1 MTPPSP
7 SISRRGLFRLA
18 AGAGGLALLAG
29 LTGCTPPSVPPIG
42 SGEIDLSFW
51 THDDAYVRF
60 FTDAVPRAEAASAFR
75 YALGVTKAGAADIVT
90 KLIAQAVAG
99 TGTPDVVGLEIGAFT
114 RTLRGTIASELLTDL
129 TDIVAP
135 FGDDLMSARTAP
147 FSKDG
152 RLYALDSDTPM
163 TVYYHRGDEFERL
176 GLPDT
181 FGTWD
186 DFLATGAKLADSDG
200 ISLGAI
206 ATSDPGGTVQT
217 FHVHLLQR
225 GGGLFDA
232 AGEPT
237 LETPEAEDTLRMLV
251 TGVQSGALA
260 TVSDMYGPG
269 MQSGLKS
276 GKIIGVNM
284 PSWYSTYGIQP
295 SAPEQEGLWRISPL
309 PRFAGGGGRTGAG
322 GGTGFAVLRDKPAS
336 EAGVQLITAAY
347 LDPEQQIKRYR
358 DMGYLPTLRSVYDSP
373 ELAALEDG
381 FFGGQRLFEVY
392 RDIVDEA
399 PEIHQSENQSIM
411 DTVLSGHLLRAYRGQ
426 ATPAEALT
434 DAARDFRGQARG

>member
-1 MTPPSP
+1 MTPPSALL
-7 SISRRGLFRLA
+7 SRRGLFRAA
-18 AGAGGLALLAG
+18 AGAGGMALLAG
-29 LTGCTPPSVPPIG
+29 LAGCAPQRAQTLS
-42 SGEIDLSFW
+42 SGQIDLSFW
-51 THDDAYVRF
+51 THDDAYVTF
-60 FTDAVPRAEAASAFR
+60 FTESVPLAEAASAFR
-75 YALGVTKAGAADIVT
+75 YRLGVTKAGAADIVT

-114 RTLRGTIASELLTDL
+114 RTLRGNIASELLTDL
-129 TDIVAP
+129 TDVVAP

-176 GLPDT
+176 GLPET
-181 FGTWD
+181 FETWD
-186 DFLATGAKLADSDG
+186 DFLAAGAKLAASEG
-200 ISLGAI
+200 VALGAI

-232 AGEPT
+232 SGEPT
-237 LETPEAEDTLRMLV
+237 LDTPEAEDTLRMLAA
-251 TGVQSGALA
+251 GVESGALA

-295 SAPEQEGLWRISPL
+295 SAPEQAGAWRISPL
-309 PRFAGGGGRTGAG
+309 PRFAAGGGRTGAG

-336 EAGVQLITAAY
+336 AAGVALITAAY
-347 LDPEQQIKRYR
+347 LDPAQQIKRYK

-373 ELAALEDG
+373 ELAGLEDE

-426 ATPAEALT
+426 ATPAEALA
-434 DAARDFRGQARG
+434 DATRDFRGQARG